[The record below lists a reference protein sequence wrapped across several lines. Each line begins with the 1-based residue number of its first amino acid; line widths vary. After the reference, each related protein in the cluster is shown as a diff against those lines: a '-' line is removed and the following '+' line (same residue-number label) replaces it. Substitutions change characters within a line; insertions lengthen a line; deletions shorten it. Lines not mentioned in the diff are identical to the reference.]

1 MIYIRDEAVK
11 ISNLYSFNQNV
22 IGSFIICIRI
32 TNIDYTESFKNVR
45 QKTRTMAFM
54 IQINKTTKDET
65 FHMSSDIRFSASAIL
80 FSAISRL
87 LSATFLGFIN
97 CKTGDSTTIICSKL
111 VKGSIWSTPSGIRL
125 RYKIDWPLL
134 GSLRDFCFV
143 NSSSTRFL
151 SFWLPLTSNMEPLP
165 PPPIVLRDGS
175 GRPLS

>member
-1 MIYIRDEAVK
+1 
-11 ISNLYSFNQNV
+11 
-22 IGSFIICIRI
+22 
-32 TNIDYTESFKNVR
+32 
-45 QKTRTMAFM
+45 M

-65 FHMSSDIRFSASAIL
+65 FHMFSDIRFSASAIL

-125 RYKIDWPLL
+125 RYKMDWPLL

-151 SFWLPLTSNMEPLP
+151 SFWLPLTSSIEPLP

-175 GRPLS
+175 GRPLSWASVRGSPYSAEGGDNADAGRQLHCFNETTQIVTTSRPKFDCRKIMEIKE